1 METTNDVVIGQVVKS
16 KAGRDK
22 GRTFIIVDILDDK
35 YVMVADG
42 DLRRIDSPKR
52 KKIKHLIVF
61 KSIIKDY
68 KEKVDNNIKVNNA
81 YIRKVLEPFRKEI

>member
-1 METTNDVVIGQVVKS
+1 METTDNIVIGQIVKS

-68 KEKVDNNIKVNNA
+68 KEKVDNKVKVNNA
-81 YIRKVLEPFRKEI
+81 YLRKVLEPFKKEI